1 MLERAAAVADSLPF
15 LLSSPPLP
23 SPLPFLF
30 FSLHDVC
37 RRLFHLAN
45 PPVPLHCHPISA
57 PRESTLPPPL
67 PPVHAFP
74 RLFRDKGRQSGGEI
88 NTRRAGNEAGGEGRG
103 QLSNFRWRI
112 IFSDLQ
118 HHSPLPFLF
127 LLFDERFCHDLR
139 GFRCCLV
146 LSNSSPSWLL
156 WMSFFHLFEF
166 LNSFW
171 FKRKIS
177 EFFLNSLILRSS

>member
-15 LLSSPPLP
+15 LLPSPPLP

-118 HHSPLPFLF
+118 QPLSLPFLF
-127 LLFDERFCHDLR
+127 SFWIFDERFCHDLR

-146 LSNSSPSWLL
+146 LSNSSPRGFYEWAS
-156 WMSFFHLFEF
+156 SIFIKF
-166 LNSFW
+166 LNSSILFQ
-171 FKRKIS
+171 KKN
-177 EFFLNSLILRSS
+177 FFLNFFLIL

>member
-15 LLSSPPLP
+15 LLPSPPLP

-88 NTRRAGNEAGGEGRG
+88 NTRRAGNEAGGEGGREG
-103 QLSNFRWRI
+103 VNSPTFDDVLFFPISNTT
-112 IFSDLQ
+112 
-118 HHSPLPFLF
+118 
-127 LLFDERFCHDLR
+127 LL
-139 GFRCCLV
+139 
-146 LSNSSPSWLL
+146 SPSFFFSLTKDFVTIYEVFVVALFCRTPPLVASMNELL
-156 WMSFFHLFEF
+156 PSLLSF
-166 LNSFW
+166 
-171 FKRKIS
+171 
-177 EFFLNSLILRSS
+177 